1 MPKQTWSTIKTAASE
16 LSQKELLGL
25 VGELY
30 RLSSQNKAFLHARF
44 ADQSIAMDEFKTIVS
59 ECLNPDVS
67 RDRPLQV
74 AKAKKAVADFCK
86 AVADPAAHAEL
97 MLFFLEQ
104 GNAFTLE
111 YGDIDA
117 GFYSALVAMAR
128 HAAEV
133 ICSLPIGLQ
142 ETFMERLGEVV
153 RSSSG
158 IGWGYHDDLA
168 DIYAAAF
175 PDRR

>member
-1 MPKQTWSTIKTAASE
+1 MPKQTWSAVKTVVGK
-16 LSQKELLGL
+16 LSQEELLGL
-25 VGELY
+25 VADLY
-30 RLSSQNKAFLHARF
+30 RLSKPNQAFLHARY
-44 ADQSIAMDEFKTIVS
+44 ADAETAMEDCKKIIS
-59 ECLNPDVS
+59 DCLYPDVQ

-86 AVADPAAHAEL
+86 AVADTAAHADL
-97 MLFFLEQ
+97 MLFFVEQ

-128 HAAEV
+128 RAAEV
-133 ICSLPIGLQ
+133 IRSLPVNLQ
-142 ETFMERLGEVV
+142 EPFRERLGDVV

-158 IGWGYHDDLA
+158 IGWGYHDDLTY
-168 DIYAAAF
+168 IYAAAF
-175 PDRR
+175 PDR